1 MRKLIFLISLIG
13 AFASTALC
21 AAEKG
26 DNPYAG
32 LNFRLIGPSVGG
44 RLTAVTGAS
53 GQPATLYAATAQGGL
68 WKSADGGMQWAPIF
82 DEQMTQSLGAV
93 ALAPSDPNKLY
104 VGSGE
109 ANVRGNVALG
119 YGIFVSN
126 DGGESFEHTLK
137 LKGQIARIAVDPNN
151 ADKAFAAVLGSPFGA
166 GAERGIYRTLDGG
179 KTWSKV
185 LFVSDKAGASDVSI
199 NQQNPR
205 VVFAGTWEVLR
216 RPWAL
221 TSGGEGSGLYRSND
235 GGTRFEEV
243 ESEGLPAKPW
253 GRVGVAVAPSDGK
266 RVYALIEAKRGGLF
280 RSDDGGLS
288 FERIS
293 GHRALRQRAWY
304 YTTMTVDPNN
314 PDVVWFPQVRL
325 LKTIDGGK
333 TIFSVSGPSHGD
345 HHDVWL
351 DPNNPGL
358 VVDAHD
364 GGIDISFDGGKHFH
378 NPKLPIAQ
386 FYNIDV
392 DNRTPYH
399 VGGTMQ
405 DMGTASGPSK
415 VFRSSGPNLTD
426 WRYVGGGEAGDF
438 VYDVKRTGEVYAGEY
453 GGYLSQYSEQTAQT
467 RMISSYPANP
477 SGIHAKDVN
486 YRFQWT
492 APVVHSVHDGALY
505 HGGNVLFRSTDQG
518 ASWTAVSPD
527 LTRNEKDKQGWSG
540 GPITGDITTAEYYS
554 TIFSLAESPTQA
566 GLMYAGTDDGR
577 LHVTRDNAASWS
589 EITPAGLPATATIES
604 IHVPAS
610 NENTVYVVAHN
621 YRLDDFAPYLFVS
634 SDQGRRFKRVSSGL
648 PADLPLW
655 AVREDPEDPNFV
667 YLGTERGVYLSS
679 DGAKSFAKLEL
690 NLPNVVVTDIET
702 RHGDLIVG
710 TRGRSIWA
718 LENLAQLRALR
729 KISADKPTAA
739 WLPMASALRLRNDF
753 RWGDDE
759 AGAADGYDF
768 SAKGFY
774 YLASKPKRDQRIKV
788 EIFDAQDS
796 LVRTLTDKALPRR
809 FANDDADEPESKP
822 EAELSRNEGV
832 NTFGWN
838 LRAQGATRLDNSKM
852 DFGDAEAGPLVP
864 PGRYRLVLSIG
875 DSQQTTYVDVKQ
887 DPRSTINADDL
898 SANYQFA
905 RSILA
910 RLNESRTLIERC
922 RAVRAQLAAHA
933 NAGRQVA
940 KLTPELQR
948 LGEIGDVV
956 LKEVN
961 EIESSLH
968 NPEAQVVYDILAG
981 RSGGAKLYS
990 QLVPLYNWAHDSDHA
1005 PTQGHQ
1011 QRKAELEAQL
1021 AALQQRFARLQQG
1034 ALQQYRGALN
1044 AAGGVLVE

>member
-1 MRKLIFLISLIG
+1 MLGADFFGSANAMRVMFLVVGLIG
-13 AFASTALC
+13 ALGSAL
-21 AAEKG
+21 AAES
-26 DNPYAG
+26 NPYKG
-32 LNFRLIGPSVGG
+32 LEFRLIGPSIGG

-68 WKSADGGMQWAPIF
+68 WKSVDGGLQWAPIF
-82 DEQMTQSLGAV
+82 DGQMTQSLGAV
-93 ALAPSDPNKLY
+93 ALAPSDSNKLY

-109 ANVRGNVALG
+109 ANIRANVALG
-119 YGIFVSN
+119 HGIFVSN

-137 LKGQIARIAVDPNN
+137 LKGQIARIAVDPTN
-151 ADKAFAAVLGSPFGA
+151 ADKAFAAVLGSPFGP

-179 KTWSKV
+179 KSWSKV
-185 LFVSDKAGASDVSI
+185 LYVSENAGASDVAI

-205 VVFAGTWEVLR
+205 MIFAGTWETRR

-221 TSGGEGSGLYRSND
+221 TSGGDGSGLYRSND
-235 GGTRFEEV
+235 GGTTFKQV
-243 ESEGLPAKPW
+243 DSKGLPAKPW
-253 GRVGVAVAPSDGK
+253 GRVGVAVAPSNGM

-280 RSDDGGLS
+280 RSDDGGIN
-288 FERIS
+288 FERVN

-304 YTTMTVDPNN
+304 YTTMTVDPKN
-314 PDVVWFPQVRL
+314 PDVVWFPQVQL

-333 TIFSVSGPSHGD
+333 TVFSVSGPSHGD
-345 HHDVWL
+345 HHDIWL

-415 VFRSSGPNLTD
+415 VFRGSGPNLTD

-438 VYDVKRTGEVYAGEY
+438 VYDVKRAGEVYAGEY
-453 GGYLSQYSEQTAQT
+453 GGYLSHYSEQTAQT

-492 APVVHSVHDGALY
+492 APVLHSVHDGALY
-505 HGGNVLFRSTDQG
+505 HGGNVLFRSNDQG
-518 ASWTAVSPD
+518 SSWTVVSPD

-577 LHVTRDNAASWS
+577 LHVTRDNAANWS
-589 EITPAGLPATATIES
+589 EITPSGLPKWATIES
-604 IHVPAS
+604 IHVPARDA
-610 NENTVYVVAHN
+610 NTVYVVAHN
-621 YRLDDFAPYLFVS
+621 YRLDDFAPYLYVS
-634 SDQGRRFKRVSSGL
+634 NDQGRRFKRINTGL

-655 AVREDPEDPNFV
+655 AVREDPQDPNFV
-667 YLGTERGVYLSS
+667 YLGTERGVYFSG

-690 NLPNVVVTDIET
+690 NLPNVVVTDLET

-718 LENLAQLRALR
+718 LENIAQLRALY
-729 KISADKPTAA
+729 KLKLGKLALS
-739 WLPMASALRLRNDF
+739 WLPMTDALRLRTDY

-768 SAKGFY
+768 AAKGFY
-774 YLASKPKRDQRIKV
+774 YLTEKPKRDQRIQV
-788 EIFDAQDS
+788 QIF
-796 LVRTLTDKALPRR
+796 
-809 FANDDADEPESKP
+809 
-822 EAELSRNEGV
+822 
-832 NTFGWN
+832 
-838 LRAQGATRLDNSKM
+838 
-852 DFGDAEAGPLVP
+852 
-864 PGRYRLVLSIG
+864 
-875 DSQQTTYVDVKQ
+875 
-887 DPRSTINADDL
+887 
-898 SANYQFA
+898 
-905 RSILA
+905 
-910 RLNESRTLIERC
+910 
-922 RAVRAQLAAHA
+922 
-933 NAGRQVA
+933 
-940 KLTPELQR
+940 
-948 LGEIGDVV
+948 
-956 LKEVN
+956 
-961 EIESSLH
+961 
-968 NPEAQVVYDILAG
+968 
-981 RSGGAKLYS
+981 
-990 QLVPLYNWAHDSDHA
+990 
-1005 PTQGHQ
+1005 
-1011 QRKAELEAQL
+1011 
-1021 AALQQRFARLQQG
+1021 
-1034 ALQQYRGALN
+1034 
-1044 AAGGVLVE
+1044 